1 MRWDWLCKSILAL
14 ALSVAA
20 AKPSIAITDFAAAGI
35 AESDAEL
42 ITAKFQASLVRTKV
56 FSVLERN
63 QLESILA
70 EQGFQQSGAC
80 DSEEC
85 KVKIGQM
92 LGVEYL
98 IIGNVGRIGRQYVS
112 NVRVLDVGSGEVIH
126 TVDEA
131 YASSIEAMYN
141 EAIPTQARA
150 VAARFASGGVVAP
163 AKVNKPTVKLAA
175 KSGKVSS
182 AYRGITG
189 AIVVPADSV
198 AYYQNLV
205 DTYNQQ
211 GKAQRSKGTAL
222 LWTGIG
228 GIVLGVAIMVVGF
241 SEASSCTTEE
251 YDSYNS
257 STSCDDDL
265 TGALLL
271 GELVGVAGGAAL
283 TTGIIFRSLGS
294 NKLRNAK
301 RFDDKVQYWK
311 IQPQGVSTL
320 ELKLMP
326 LVLPQEKAV
335 GAALALGF

>member
-1 MRWDWLCKSILAL
+1 MRWDWLCKGILAM
-14 ALSVAA
+14 AMSVAA
-20 AKPSIAITDFAAAGI
+20 AKPSIAITNFAAAGI

-42 ITAKFQASLVRTKV
+42 ITAKFQASLVQTKA

-126 TVDEA
+126 TIDEA

-141 EAIPTQARA
+141 EAIPAQARA
-150 VAARFASGGVVAP
+150 VAARFAPGSVVAP
-163 AKVNKPTVKLAA
+163 AKVAKPATKPAA
-175 KSGKVSS
+175 KSAKVSS
-182 AYRGITG
+182 AYRGVTG

-198 AYYQNLV
+198 AYYQDLV
-205 DTYNQQ
+205 DTYTRN
-211 GKAQRSKGTAL
+211 GNAQRSKGTVL

-228 GIVLGVAIMVVGF
+228 GIVLGVAIIVVGF
-241 SEASSCTTEE
+241 SDASTCTTDGS
-251 YDSYNS
+251 DSYNS
-257 STSCDDDL
+257 STSCGDDL
-265 TGALLL
+265 TGALFL

-294 NKLRNAK
+294 NKLRSAR

-311 IQPQGVSTL
+311 IQPQGVSAL
-320 ELKLMP
+320 ELKIMP
-326 LVLPQEKAV
+326 LVLPQEKAM

>member
-1 MRWDWLCKSILAL
+1 MRWDWLCKGILAM
-14 ALSVAA
+14 AMSVAA
-20 AKPSIAITDFAAAGI
+20 AKPSIAITNFAAAGI

-42 ITAKFQASLVRTKV
+42 ITAKFQASLVQTKA

-80 DSEEC
+80 DTEEC

-126 TVDEA
+126 TIDEA

-141 EAIPTQARA
+141 EAIPAQARA
-150 VAARFASGGVVAP
+150 VAARFAPGSVVAP
-163 AKVNKPTVKLAA
+163 AKVAKPATKPAA
-175 KSGKVSS
+175 KSAKVSS
-182 AYRGITG
+182 AYRGVTG

-198 AYYQNLV
+198 AYYQDLV
-205 DTYNQQ
+205 DTYTRN
-211 GKAQRSKGTAL
+211 GNAQRSKGTVL

-228 GIVLGVAIMVVGF
+228 GIVLGVAIIVVGF
-241 SEASSCTTEE
+241 SDASTCTTDGS
-251 YDSYNS
+251 DSYNS
-257 STSCDDDL
+257 STSCGDDL
-265 TGALLL
+265 TGALFL

-294 NKLRNAK
+294 NKLRSAR

-311 IQPQGVSTL
+311 IQPQGVSAL
-320 ELKLMP
+320 ELKIMP
-326 LVLPQEKAV
+326 LVLPQEKAM